1 MDLEKDLNMEPAQIE
16 LEQPGFRFVDG
27 LPVFGPEVD
36 EGALIQMRNC
46 MVGAEAGV
54 LTGDH
59 HLGYTHPIGGVVAY
73 EGHISPAGVGY
84 DQGCGNKAVRLD
96 MSGEELRSDIDAYM
110 DVIWKNL
117 AFGVGKKVRHRVDHP
132 LFDDDPAWQTP
143 IVAEMKED
151 ARASLS
157 SLGGGNHFC
166 SLLVDELD
174 RVWIGVHFGS
184 RGLGYKL
191 AKYYL
196 QQGGA
201 DEKDKFAQP
210 ILFEE
215 NSSIG
220 SEYIAGMNL
229 ALRYAYAGRDAV
241 CDQVAQMLG
250 AEIVESIHN
259 NHNFAAKEKVN
270 DKEVWVVRKGATPA
284 YPGQQGFVGGSMTDP
299 SVIIEGVDSPL
310 SKLSLYSAVHG
321 AGRQHSRTWA
331 TGKLDWKTKKPRS
344 PGNVSRE
351 QMMAKVHEAKVTLRG
366 AGVDESPFVYK
377 DLSSVL
383 RCHTGTI
390 KILHTLTPVGVAM
403 AASDDYD
410 PYGD

>member
-1 MDLEKDLNMEPAQIE
+1 MDFALGADLDEAMK
-16 LEQPGFRFVDG
+16 LEQPGFRFIDG
-27 LPVFGPEVD
+27 IPVFGPEVD
-36 EGALIQMRNC
+36 EGALAQMRNC
-46 MVGAEAGV
+46 MIDAEAGV

-73 EGHISPAGVGY
+73 VGKISPSGVGY
-84 DQGCGNKAVRLD
+84 DQGCGNKAVLTD
-96 MSGEELRSDIDAYM
+96 MPGKELRKGIESYM

-117 AFGVGKKVRHRVDHP
+117 AFGVGKKVHRQVDHQ
-132 LFDDDPAWQTP
+132 LFDDDPAWQIP
-143 IVAEMKED
+143 VVAEMKKD
-151 ARASLS
+151 ARAQLS

-166 SLLVDELD
+166 SLLVDEMD

-196 QQGGA
+196 KQGGA
-201 DEKDKFAQP
+201 NEKDKFSHP
-210 ILFEE
+210 ILLEE
-215 NSSIG
+215 NSALG

-241 CDQVAQMLG
+241 CSQVAQMLG
-250 AEIVESIHN
+250 VKIVDEIHN
-259 NHNFAAKEKVN
+259 NHNFAQKETVN
-270 DKEVWVVRKGATPA
+270 GKQAWVVRKGATPA
-284 YPGQQGFVGGSMTDP
+284 YPGQKGFVGGSMTDP

-331 TGKLDWKTKKPRS
+331 TGKLDWKTKKPKS
-344 PGNVSRE
+344 AGHVTRE
-351 QMMAKVHEAKVTLRG
+351 QMMAKVHQANVTLRG

-377 DLSSVL
+377 DLQSVL
-383 RCHTGTI
+383 RCHAGTI
-390 KILHTLTPVGVAM
+390 KVLHRLTPVGVAM
-403 AASDDYD
+403 AAGDDHD